1 MIWIILHVLMSLFI
15 AATITFYT
23 IWRVRV
29 GLEEFS
35 ISGILVLLLLSF
47 IPAINLTI
55 WFFGLSCLIDDLHIF
70 ENVNSFMQ
78 NLIRKGNHG
87 TSN

>member
-15 AATITFYT
+15 AATMTFHT
-23 IWRVRV
+23 IWRVRT

-35 ISGILVLLLLSF
+35 ISGILVLWLLSV
-47 IPAINLTI
+47 IPAINLVI
-55 WFFGLSCLIDDLHIF
+55 WCFCLSLLIDDLRIF
-70 ENVNSFMQ
+70 ENINNFMQ
-78 NLIRKGNHG
+78 NLIRKGSNG